1 MDESINRIF
10 KILMEAQEKSKD
22 QEGITLTTDQ
32 FKTVE
37 RNLKSLK
44 WLLYRSM
51 NVVNEAIDTLTE
63 TDGGNGYEE

>member
-22 QEGITLTTDQ
+22 QEGITLTSDQ

-51 NVVNEAIDTLTE
+51 NVVNEAISTLTE